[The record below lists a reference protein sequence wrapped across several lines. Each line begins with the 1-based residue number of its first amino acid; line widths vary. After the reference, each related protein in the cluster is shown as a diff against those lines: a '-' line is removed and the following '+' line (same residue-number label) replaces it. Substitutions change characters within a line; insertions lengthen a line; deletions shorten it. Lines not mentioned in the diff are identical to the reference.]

1 MSEITRHMIPSL
13 LEPVSHY
20 CHVVRSG
27 PAIWISGMVG
37 MKADGTIPE
46 DTVDQFEIALDAV
59 DRALRRAGGMP
70 EHIVKVQIFL
80 TDISERG
87 RINPIRQRYFGV
99 HKPAST
105 LVEVSALVDPRM
117 KVEIEANAWV
127 HEIRDDR

>member
-1 MSEITRHMIPSL
+1 MVPGL
-13 LEPVSHY
+13 LEPVSHF

-46 DTVDQFEIALDAV
+46 DTVDQFEIALHAMDT
-59 DRALRRAGGMP
+59 ALRRAGGMP
-70 EHIVKVQIFL
+70 EHIVKVQLFL
-80 TDISERG
+80 TDMNDRG

-127 HEIRDDR
+127 REIRDDR